1 MAPGILYDPLALCTP
16 IWAMLNMLPQP
27 YDIAW
32 AIAMTG
38 ISSTADA
45 KAIATIP
52 GFTYLT
58 KIKATR
64 VFKRAAHDLY

>member
-1 MAPGILYDPLALCTP
+1 
-16 IWAMLNMLPQP
+16 MLNMLPQP
-27 YDIAW
+27 YYIAW

-58 KIKATR
+58 KIKGTR